1 MQCWSQEETCV
12 AETISRDVEQR
23 RGAEDFGD
31 VEQKISESGAEDF
44 GDVEQRIS
52 ETWSR
57 GFRRRGAEDFG
68 NRLLWSR
75 HGWRREEDIEAHG
88 TDLETFEKQRW

>member
-31 VEQKISESGAEDF
+31 VEQ
-44 GDVEQRIS
+44 RIS
-52 ETWSR
+52 ETDCCGAGTVGDAKKTLKHMEQTWRHSRSR
-57 GFRRRGAEDFG
+57 GGEG
-68 NRLLWSR
+68 
-75 HGWRREEDIEAHG
+75 E
-88 TDLETFEKQRW
+88 Q